1 MNRTYIIAEAG
12 VNHNGSMELAKQ
24 LIDVA
29 VSADADAVK
38 FQSFK
43 ADKLV
48 SKAAPKAKYQ
58 KKNTATG
65 ESQYEML
72 KRLELTDEM
81 HRELVG
87 YCNRQ
92 GIEFLSTPFDA
103 ESLALLV
110 DECNIAQIKIPS
122 GEITNAPL
130 LLKMAQTGKPVI
142 LSTGMCTL
150 GDVEAALGVLAYGY
164 LNAEKKPSMELFAA
178 AYSSSAGQEILRDK
192 VILLHCTTEYPAA
205 FNDVNLRNIETLT
218 AAFDLPVGFSDHT
231 QGIAIALAAVARG
244 AILIEKHFTLSH
256 KLSGPDHRASLEPE
270 ELKAMVLGIRQIEQA
285 LGKKVKIPTTS
296 EQDNKIVARKSLVA
310 AQAICQGEVFNE
322 DNIAIKRPGNG
333 ISPLYYWDYL
343 GRRAARDFKEDEKV
357 T

>member
-29 VSADADAVK
+29 VAAGADAVK

-48 SKAAPKAKYQ
+48 SKEAPKAKYQ
-58 KKNTATG
+58 KENTTTA

-72 KRLELTDEM
+72 KKLELTNAM
-81 HRELVG
+81 HRELVA
-87 YCNRQ
+87 YCNQQ
-92 GIEFLSTPFDA
+92 GIEFLSTPFD
-103 ESLALLV
+103 EENLTLLV
-110 DECNIAQIKIPS
+110 DECNIAKIKIPS

-130 LLKMAQTGKPVI
+130 LLKIAQTGRPVI

-150 GDVEAALGVLAYGY
+150 SDVEAALGVLAYGY
-164 LNAEKKPSMELFAA
+164 LNAEEKPSVERFAA
-178 AYSSSAGQEILRDK
+178 AYSSGDGQEVLRDK
-192 VILLHCTTEYPAA
+192 VILLHCTTEYPAV
-205 FNDVNLRNIETLT
+205 FNDVNLRNIETLK

-231 QGIAIALAAVARG
+231 QGIAISLAAAARG
-244 AILIEKHFTLSH
+244 AILIEKHFTLNR
-256 KLSGPDHRASLEPE
+256 KLPGPDHRASLEPE

-285 LGKKVKIPTTS
+285 LGRKVKIPTTS

-322 DNIAIKRPGNG
+322 DNIAIKRPGSG

-343 GRRAARDFKEDEKV
+343 GRRAARDFKQDEKV